1 MVRMLCIYVVI
12 AEAESNGLKATL
24 VPRMSP
30 YSLSCLLSELPHRGR
45 DTLPSPF
52 LLPPPRETSGHQR
65 KCAAWSSQ
73 ASAPS
78 APRLRTKPRRSP
90 DPMSAASSGLLC
102 LNWLRCGRS
111 PSRFWWGSPSA
122 ALCHKTSSA
131 TFPVP
136 PRNLSVVPVGKEAK
150 CIPG

>member
-1 MVRMLCIYVVI
+1 MI
-12 AEAESNGLKATL
+12 AEAEGNSLEVTL
-24 VPRMSP
+24 VLMMSP
-30 YSLSCLLSELPHRGR
+30 YLLSWFPSELSHKGR

-65 KCAAWSSQ
+65 KYAAWSSQ

-78 APRLRTKPRRSP
+78 GPRLKTKPRRSP
-90 DPMSAASSGLLC
+90 DPMSAASSGLSC
-102 LNWLRCGRS
+102 PNWLHCGRS
-111 PSRFWWGSPSA
+111 PSRSWWGSPSA
-122 ALCHKTSSA
+122 VLWRKTSSA

-136 PRNLSVVPVGKEAK
+136 PRNPSVVPVGKEPN